1 MNKKWNEVEYKAY
14 RNVCAKILND
24 WEGSDG
30 TYNFDMWHSTG
41 DETQNGIRIN
51 PEIYWSNY
59 SRAEARWSIPFAS
72 NIGRLLPL
80 TIAI

>member
-1 MNKKWNEVEYKAY
+1 
-14 RNVCAKILND
+14 
-24 WEGSDG
+24 
-30 TYNFDMWHSTG
+30 MWHSTG

-51 PEIYWSNY
+51 PEMYWSNY
-59 SRAEARWSIPFAS
+59 SRAEARWSVPLAS